1 MLVEAPG
8 SDDDALL
15 AEVDRFTRRV
25 IEPRAARPELTM
37 SDDALATILAEA
49 DALGLAA
56 DASSA
61 SGLAP
66 WDELELGTAPAR
78 TLALLTRLARAN
90 TGVALAIHWRALG
103 RALLRRAELPHAAER
118 PGVALQARLG
128 LGRGALAAALVSSR
142 PLSDED
148 RALLA
153 DAYSPAAERVLPI
166 DPAMDAL
173 ITLVF
178 DGRALGFQL
187 HDRAALRATRDSQ
200 AHGLDELH
208 TSTLAPSAPA
218 RLHWTASAEWIAVAI
233 AADQLALVAL
243 ALGAVDGAHALARS
257 YAAQRRQAG
266 RPIDRHAAVQ
276 MLLAN
281 SRAQIESTRGA
292 LDSCAARPL
301 SRARF
306 GSALRVRV
314 IAMPALA
321 EAAHACMQVFG
332 GLGYMRD
339 TGIERVARNV
349 NALRALAGTPSE
361 LALVLAEWERLHV

>member
-1 MLVEAPG
+1 MTTEQFFRVPRTVHHTSAGLVELPILYF
-8 SDDDALL
+8 DASN
-15 AEVDRFTRRV
+15 V
-25 IEPRAARPELTM
+25 I
-37 SDDALATILAEA
+37 ALFEA
-49 DALGLAA
+49 DL
-56 DASSA
+56 
-61 SGLAP
+61 
-66 WDELELGTAPAR
+66 
-78 TLALLTRLARAN
+78 
-90 TGVALAIHWRALG
+90 
-103 RALLRRAELPHAAER
+103 
-118 PGVALQARLG
+118 
-128 LGRGALAAALVSSR
+128 RGATQLLEPQGLEPASVR
-142 PLSDED
+142 DGK
-148 RALLA
+148 ALLA